1 MCGLDNIKANKMQTV
16 SRVHIFEQLQK
27 KKKKSTLPRSFV
39 LYADGRDS

>member
-1 MCGLDNIKANKMQTV
+1 MCGLDNIKENKMQTP
-16 SRVHIFEQLQK
+16 SRVHVFEQLQ